1 MEDYP
6 EEMRSPPVSL
16 VSVVGCPELHTSI
29 SAHLHS
35 LSPPINTLAL
45 PDLSKASLIL
55 PPKPNPTS
63 TPASDSSAP
72 PPAGIIKRDWLL
84 KHRTKI
90 PAVVAALLSSDRVT
104 GDPAQWLQLC
114 SDLDGLK
121 ALLRGRNIKLVV
133 VVVYSNPSDEISED
147 QMVAVRKRAEVD
159 AKYLLTFYRNPDGGS
174 DGSQFKESL
183 HRLGSVFAELAG
195 LYYRDEGRRVRARI
209 ERKSSNPADLNIRYS
224 FKVAVYAEFRRDWVE
239 ALRFYEDAYHTLRE
253 LIAGAS
259 SSVSAIQ
266 RLVEIKTIAEQ
277 LHFKIS
283 TLLLH
288 GGKIVEA
295 VVWFRQHNAS
305 YRKLIGAPEAIFLH
319 WEWMGRQFLVFAE
332 LLETS
337 STAIQSISPLPV
349 GTADRPLTEWE
360 LQPAHYCQLAAHYL
374 KEKRSSLEFA
384 VSMSEGDI
392 DCSAESVV
400 PSSYLGQFARLI
412 EQGDTFVMQPLTDE
426 EYMRYAISEGKRFQD
441 SFEIIALLKK
451 SCESYNNRKV
461 RRMGSFCG
469 FQMAREYYALGDFS
483 NAKQL
488 FDDIASLYRQE
499 GWVILL
505 WEVLGYLRECS
516 KTESKVKDFME
527 YSLEMA
533 ALPISADTGI
543 QSFRFEES
551 GPAGPAT
558 LQQRETIHKEVF
570 GLVSGELRLASTE
583 NGNDL
588 KVSGESP
595 LHLEV
600 DLVSPLRLVLLA
612 SVAFHEQ
619 IIKPG
624 SSTLVT
630 LSLLSQLPLNFEIDQ
645 LEVQFNQ
652 SDCNF
657 IIMNGK
663 RPHVVDV
670 SDGQPGRRV
679 ETAPSLALSTNKW
692 LRLTYNIKSDQ
703 SGKLECISVIAK
715 IGPHFTICCRAESP
729 ASMDELPLW
738 KFEDRVVTYPTKD
751 PALAFS
757 GQKATQVEESDPEV
771 DLSLGSAGP
780 ALTGESFIVPVTVT
794 SKGHDVNSGELK
806 INLVDVRGGGLF
818 SPRDTDLSTDS
829 HHVELLGIAGPD
841 GGDESQLNTDEIKK
855 IQQSFGLVSVPA
867 LKSGDSWSCKLE
879 IKWHRPKPIML
890 YVSLGYSPDNNENTQ
905 KVNVHKSLQI
915 EGKNAIT
922 ISHRFMLP
930 FRRYP
935 LLLSRIK
942 PGPDSDL
949 SASMPLNETSVLVVS
964 AKNCSDVPLQL
975 LSLSL
980 EADDNDG
987 TERSCSVKHGGQDL
1001 LDPALLVPGEEF
1013 KKVYT
1018 VTSEMNSSKLRLGN
1032 VCLRWRRDSGTAV
1045 EHGSTASVL
1054 TTHRLPDVNLEL
1066 SPLVVSLE
1074 CPPYAI
1080 LGDPFTYFVKIQN
1093 QTELLQEA
1101 KISLADAQSFVLAG
1115 SHNDS
1120 IFILPKSEHIVRYKL
1135 VPLASGAQQLPRFTL
1150 TSVRYSTGF
1159 QPSIAASTIFVFPS
1173 KPHFKM
1179 AAVGDDRMESVVA
1192 E

>member
-1 MEDYP
+1 MEEYP

-16 VSVVGCPELHTSI
+16 VSVVGCSELHTSI
-29 SAHLHS
+29 STYLHS
-35 LSPPINTLAL
+35 LDPPINTLAL
-45 PDLSKASLIL
+45 PDLSKASLL
-55 PPKPNPTS
+55 LTPKPTITPTS
-63 TPASDSSAP
+63 DSAAP
-72 PPAGIIKRDWLL
+72 PPAGILKREWLL
-84 KHRTKI
+84 KHRTKV
-90 PAVVAALLSSDRVT
+90 PSVVAALFSSDRVS

-114 SDLDGLK
+114 SDLDNLK

-133 VVVYSNPSDEISED
+133 VVVCSNPNDWILNCIAFELV
-147 QMVAVRKRAEVD
+147 QMKSPKIKWLLCGSVRMWMPS
-159 AKYLLTFYRNPDGGS
+159 LLTFYQNPDGDGN
-174 DGSQFKESL
+174 GSQLKESL
-183 HRLGSVFAELAG
+183 YRLGSVFVELASK
-195 LYYRDEGRRVRARI
+195 YYRDEGRRIKARI
-209 ERKSSNPADLNIRYS
+209 ERKSSNPPELNSRYS

-253 LIAGAS
+253 LIAGTS
-259 SSVSAIQ
+259 N
-266 RLVEIKTIAEQ
+266 R
-277 LHFKIS
+277 
-283 TLLLH
+283 
-288 GGKIVEA
+288 IVEA
-295 VVWFRQHNAS
+295 VAWFRQHNAS
-305 YRKLIGAPEAIFLH
+305 YRKLVGAPEAIFLH
-319 WEWMGRQFLVFAE
+319 WEWMSRQFLVFAE

-337 STAIQSISPLPV
+337 SAAIQSISPLPM

-360 LQPAHYCQLAAHYL
+360 FQPAHYYQLAAHYL

-384 VSMSEGDI
+384 VSMSEGEI

-412 EQGDTFVMQPLTDE
+412 EQGDAFVMQPLNDE
-426 EYMRYAISEGKRFQD
+426 GYMRYAISEGKRFQD

-451 SCESYNNRKV
+451 SCESYNNLKV

-483 NAKQL
+483 NAKQS

-499 GWVILL
+499 GWVTLL

-516 KTESKVKDFME
+516 RKQSRVKDFIE
-527 YSLEMA
+527 YSFEMA
-533 ALPISADTGI
+533 ALPISADASI

-558 LQQRETIHKEVF
+558 ILQRETINKEVF
-570 GLVSGELRLASTE
+570 GLVSGELRLASIE

-588 KVSGESP
+588 KVCDGNP
-595 LHLEV
+595 LHLEI

-657 IIMNGK
+657 IIMNGQ
-663 RPHVVDV
+663 RPHVAAMI
-670 SDGQPGRRV
+670 DGQPGRRI

-692 LRLTYNIKSDQ
+692 LRLTYNIKSDK

-729 ASMDELPLW
+729 ASMDDLPLW

-757 GQKATQVEESDPEV
+757 GQKATQVEEPDPEV
-771 DLSLGSAGP
+771 DLNLGSSGP
-780 ALTGESFIVPVTVT
+780 ALIGESFIVPVTVT

-818 SPRDTDLSTDS
+818 SPRDTELSMDS
-829 HHVELLGIAGPD
+829 HHVELLGISGPD
-841 GGDESQLNTDEIKK
+841 GEDESQLNTDEIKK
-855 IQQSFGLVSVPA
+855 IQHSFGLVSVPF

-879 IKWHRPKPIML
+879 IKWHRPKPVML
-890 YVSLGYSPDNNENTQ
+890 YVSLGYSPETNESNAQ

-915 EGKNAIT
+915 EGKNAII

-935 LLLSRIK
+935 LLLSRIR
-942 PGPDSDL
+942 PVPDNDQ
-949 SASMPLNETSVLVVS
+949 SASMPSNETSVLVVS

-980 EADDNDG
+980 EVDGNDG
-987 TERSCSVKHGGQDL
+987 MERSCSVQHGGKDL

-1013 KKVYT
+1013 KK
-1018 VTSEMNSSKLRLGN
+1018 
-1032 VCLRWRRDSGTAV
+1032 DSGSEV
-1045 EHGSTASVL
+1045 QSGSKASVL

-1080 LGDPFTYFVKIQN
+1080 LGDPFTYFVRIQN

-1115 SHNDS
+1115 SHNDA
-1120 IFILPKSEHIVRYKL
+1120 IFILPKSEHIIRYKL

-1159 QPSIAASTIFVFPS
+1159 QPSVASSTIFVFPS

-1179 AAVGDDRMESVVA
+1179 VAVGDDRLESLVA